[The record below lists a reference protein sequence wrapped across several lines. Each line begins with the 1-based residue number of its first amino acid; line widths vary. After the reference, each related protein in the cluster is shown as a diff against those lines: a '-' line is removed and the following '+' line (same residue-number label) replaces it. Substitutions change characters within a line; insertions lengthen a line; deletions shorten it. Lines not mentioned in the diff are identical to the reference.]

1 MKQRNIK
8 YRPASKPECFNCA
21 LCDFTTVSNVKVI
34 KHMKT
39 NHTKTSL
46 ANDNVHSNKNK
57 VLNEDMSVCL
67 TSDDEGSNESEGL
80 LTERK
85 LCAECG
91 FEASDEDLL
100 DKHLEEH
107 TKQTCNTLNE
117 EVTTVPKVK
126 PLPFTNAAN
135 APS

>member
-1 MKQRNIK
+1 
-8 YRPASKPECFNCA
+8 
-21 LCDFTTVSNVKVI
+21 
-34 KHMKT
+34 
-39 NHTKTSL
+39 
-46 ANDNVHSNKNK
+46 
-57 VLNEDMSVCL
+57 MSVCQ
-67 TSDDEGSNESEGL
+67 TSDDEGSNKSEGL

-126 PLPFTNAAN
+126 PLPLHKCSKCSFITTTIGALKDHKNTEHDKGKSLMN
-135 APS
+135 